1 MRHGAFLAALIVS
14 LTLALCCAGARAEQS
29 ASTATHLQLE
39 RGWQLPGTGFTLGG
53 YATEDFTIK
62 KHAPWAL
69 TTEDLSLFIGWEG
82 TGKLKFFSELSLEDA
97 LVFKQPGVFSTR
109 KSALAFERAYFDYTH
124 SERLN
129 FRLGKFLTPVGR
141 WNLIHADPLVWTTSR
156 PLVTDRPFP
165 TYASGAMI
173 YGTGTALGKEID
185 YSLYATNGPQIHDNA
200 RQDPFD
206 SAYGLHLSYATPRSG
221 QIGFSYANFTQR
233 SAVAERKNLFGV
245 DYLWSR
251 DRYEF
256 SGEAI
261 YRFSSRGRLWD
272 EKGIFVQAVAPFS
285 EKLYGIGRYEYFRRA
300 GPLPGVNLWVAGL
313 AFRITPTAVLKAE
326 FVHGVNNEIHAPEGF
341 FSSISVLF

>member
-1 MRHGAFLAALIVS
+1 MRHGAFPAALIVS
-14 LTLALCCAGARAEQS
+14 LMLTLCCTWACAVQPASS
-29 ASTATHLQLE
+29 AAYLQLE
-39 RGWQLPGTGFTLGG
+39 RGWRLPGTGFTLGG
-53 YATEDFTIK
+53 YTTVELTAE

-69 TTEDLSLFIGWEG
+69 NTDDLSLFIGWEG
-82 TGKLKFFSELSLEDA
+82 TGKLKFFSELDLEDS
-97 LVFKQPGVFSTR
+97 LVFKRPGKFTTR
-109 KSALAFERAYFDYTH
+109 NRYLALERFYFDYAQ

-129 FRLGKFLTPVGR
+129 FRLGKFLTPIGR
-141 WNLIHADPLVWTTSR
+141 WNLIHADPLVWTSSR
-156 PLVTDRPFP
+156 PLVTELPFSAY
-165 TYASGAMI
+165 TTGAMV
-173 YGTGTALGKEID
+173 YGTGTVLGKEID
-185 YSLYATNGPQIHDNA
+185 YSIYASNGQEIRADPKL
-200 RQDPFD
+200 DPFD
-206 SAYGLHLSYATPRSG
+206 SAYGLHFSYASPRSG

-251 DRYEF
+251 DRYEL

-272 EKGIFVQAVAPFS
+272 EKGLFIQAVAPLS
-285 EKLYGIGRYEYFRRA
+285 EKLYGVGRYEYFRQA

-313 AFRITPTAVLKAE
+313 AFRITPTSVLKAE

>member
-1 MRHGAFLAALIVS
+1 MRHGTFPAALIVS
-14 LTLALCCAGARAEQS
+14 LALALCCTRAL
-29 ASTATHLQLE
+29 ATEPAPFAPHLQLE

-53 YATEDFTIK
+53 YATEDFTIE

-97 LVFKQPGVFSTR
+97 LVFKQPGELTTR
-109 KSALAFERAYFDYTH
+109 NRSLAFERVYFDYAQ

-129 FRLGKFLTPVGR
+129 FRLGKFLTPVGH

-156 PLVTDRPFP
+156 PLITDRPFP
-165 TYASGAMI
+165 TYATGAMI

-185 YSLYATNGPQIHDNA
+185 YSLYATNGQGIRGNSK
-200 RQDPFD
+200 QDPFD

-245 DYLWSR
+245 DYIWSH
-251 DRYEF
+251 DRYEL

-261 YRFSSRGRLWD
+261 YRFSSRGRLWN
-272 EKGIFVQAVAPFS
+272 EKGIFIQAVAPLS
-285 EKLYGIGRYEYFRRA
+285 EKLYGVGRYEYFRQA

-326 FVHGVNNEIHAPEGF
+326 FVHGVNNEIHATEGF
-341 FSSISVLF
+341 LSSFSVLF